1 MSEPVQQEKPEQ
13 AEDAQMN
20 PEELYREE
28 IYTDRK
34 IGVIRAFDSYSRQR

>member
-20 PEELYREE
+20 PEELYREA
-28 IYTDRK
+28 DLH
-34 IGVIRAFDSYSRQR
+34 GS